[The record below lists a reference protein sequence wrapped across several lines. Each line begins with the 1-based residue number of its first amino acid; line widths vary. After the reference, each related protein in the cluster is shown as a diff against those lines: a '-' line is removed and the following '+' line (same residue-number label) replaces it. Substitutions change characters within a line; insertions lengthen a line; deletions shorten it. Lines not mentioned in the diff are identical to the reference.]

1 MLLVFAFLCATNQAK
16 ALTLDE
22 TLEFHINLVGE
33 KRTKSDI
40 LEKAMKK
47 DLTKNNLEEVNEYA
61 LASGVDEKN
70 CIQVRGDISLS

>member
-1 MLLVFAFLCATNQAK
+1 MLLVFAFLCATNQVK

-22 TLEFHINLVGE
+22 TLEFHLIWLGK
-33 KRTKSDI
+33 KRIESDI

-47 DLTKNNLEEVNEYA
+47 DLIKNNLEEVNEHA

-70 CIQVRGDISLS
+70 CIRVRGDISLS